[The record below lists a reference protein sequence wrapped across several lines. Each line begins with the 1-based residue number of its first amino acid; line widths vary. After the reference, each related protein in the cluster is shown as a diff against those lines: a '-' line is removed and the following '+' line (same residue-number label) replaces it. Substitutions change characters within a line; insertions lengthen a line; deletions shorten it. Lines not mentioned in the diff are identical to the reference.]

1 MGRHAKSG
9 SVMDKITE
17 VARQLFLAQGY
28 KATTTRQIIEKAG
41 ITTGTLYHFFR
52 TKEDILLQIVM
63 EAYTDAMKAVDAIV
77 EKKGDSVLH
86 YMLVYILEMKA
97 VAKYAPIAELYLQS
111 CNSWHITHAMLPL
124 HIKRNKTLFQSYNPE
139 FTDQDYYLRTL
150 ALRGMELSFII
161 EQIHAGKADYA
172 AKCDIFLRYGLSLF
186 NVPQDTIDTNLKQAT
201 QLANTKTLTIQ
212 GFRI

>member
-17 VARQLFLAQGY
+17 VARNLFLAQGY
-28 KATTTRQIIEKAG
+28 KATTTRQIIDKAG

-52 TKEDILLQIVM
+52 TKEDILLQIVR
-63 EAYTDAMKAVDAIV
+63 EAYADAMKAVDGIV

-86 YMLVYILEMKA
+86 YALVYILEMKA
-97 VAKYAPIAELYLQS
+97 VAKYGPIAELYLQS
-111 CNSWHITHAMLPL
+111 CSSWHITHAMLPL
-124 HIKRNKTLFQSYNPE
+124 HIKRNKALFHSYNPA

-161 EQIHAGKADYA
+161 EQIHAGKTDYE
-172 AKCDIFLRYGLSLF
+172 AKCDVFLRYGLSLF
-186 NVPQDTIDTNLKQAT
+186 NVPQGTIDANLKRALH
-201 QLANTKTLTIQ
+201 LAKTKTLKIQ
-212 GFRI
+212 GFSI